1 MKIIKPAPNKIT
13 ITLIVQCTIC
23 WVCKIVQTQLLII
36 FALLCSFGDVSNKV
50 TIKFLWFP

>member
-1 MKIIKPAPNKIT
+1 
-13 ITLIVQCTIC
+13 
-23 WVCKIVQTQLLII
+23 LII